1 MVLGHALVN
10 RTLPWWYEGDSSGIG
25 LGFVS
30 HGFAKHPAIAWTGY
44 VALVGVASWHI
55 VWGWAKWLDWVP
67 VGVGEMGSKGKTG
80 KRRWWVVNGVSAF
93 VAAIWMAG
101 GLGVVAR
108 GGKATG
114 WIGKGWDELYAKIP
128 LLGL

>member
-1 MVLGHALVN
+1 M
-10 RTLPWWYEGDSSGIG
+10 G
-25 LGFVS
+25 L
-30 HGFAKHPAIAWTGY
+30 
-44 VALVGVASWHI
+44 
-55 VWGWAKWLDWVP
+55 VP
-67 VGVGEMGSKGKTG
+67 VGVGEMGRSGKSGKSG

-93 VAAIWMAG
+93 VTVIWMAG